1 MRVDCQPLTQDPKRE
16 DPLASLTNVYGVLL
30 QIPGMET
37 PDQTF
42 TGWMAQSWQDAGMMR
57 WPLGLCLLVGVLV
70 IIWKFIDIAMKSGA
84 TRKILREVDELL
96 TQHQIKEALEVTRE
110 SNSPAANILHAG
122 LERQDEGTDRVMKA
136 IENQG
141 LIELSKLES
150 GLVILATLTN
160 VAPLLG
166 FLGTVLGMIAAFQ
179 AIEFAGEVDAT
190 TVASGIKIALT
201 TTAAGLAIAIPVSI
215 GHNYFVSRIDSLVI
229 EMEESA
235 QKMIDALFAMRVGRA
250 AGGN

>member
-1 MRVDCQPLTQDPKRE
+1 M
-16 DPLASLTNVYGVLL
+16 ASLINVFDVLIQL
-30 QIPGMET
+30 PGMEA
-37 PDQTF
+37 PDLTF
-42 TGWMAQSWQDAGMMR
+42 TQQMTQSWEDAGVMR
-57 WPLGLCLLVGVLV
+57 YPLGICLGLGILV
-70 IIWKFIDIAMKSGA
+70 IIWKFFDILMKSIA

-96 TQHQIKEALEVTRE
+96 SARQLKEALELTRE

-122 LERQDEGTDRVMKA
+122 LERRSEGTERVMKA

-141 LIELSKLES
+141 LLELSKLES
-150 GLVILATLTN
+150 GLVVLATLTN

-166 FLGTVLGMIAAFQ
+166 FLGTVMGMIAAFQ
-179 AIEFAGEVDAT
+179 AIELAGEVDAT

-229 EMEESA
+229 DMEESA
-235 QKMIDALFAMRVGRA
+235 QKMIDALFAMQTGRDA
-250 AGGN
+250 AGD

>member
-1 MRVDCQPLTQDPKRE
+1 MTIFD
-16 DPLASLTNVYGVLL
+16 ALL
-30 QIPGMET
+30 QLPGLE
-37 PDQTF
+37 PDLTF
-42 TGWMAQSWQDAGMMR
+42 TEQMAQSWDDAGVMR
-57 WPLGLCLLVGVLV
+57 WPLGLCVVVGVVV
-70 IIWKFIDIAMKSGA
+70 IIWKFFDILMKSGA
-84 TRKILREVDELL
+84 TRTILREVDELL
-96 TQHQIKEALEVTRE
+96 AQQQIKDALELTRE

-122 LERQDEGTDRVMKA
+122 LERRDEGTDRVMKA

-166 FLGTVLGMIAAFQ
+166 FLGTVMGMIAAFQ
-179 AIEFAGEVDAT
+179 AIELAGEVDAT

-215 GHNYFVSRIDSLVI
+215 AHNYFVSRIDSLVI
-229 EMEESA
+229 DMEESA
-235 QKMIDALFAMRVGRA
+235 QKMIDALFSMQVGGA
-250 AGGN
+250 SGD

>member
-1 MRVDCQPLTQDPKRE
+1 M
-16 DPLASLTNVYGVLL
+16 ASLMTVFDVLL
-30 QIPGMET
+30 QLPGMEA
-37 PDQTF
+37 PDLTF
-42 TGWMAQSWQDAGMMR
+42 TEQMVQSWEDAGDMR
-57 WPLGLCLLVGVLV
+57 WPLGLCVVVGIIV
-70 IIWKFIDIAMKSGA
+70 IIWKLIDIFRKSSA
-84 TRKILREVDELL
+84 TRKVLRAVDGLL
-96 TQHQIKEALEVTRE
+96 AQHQIKEALELTRE
-110 SNSPAANILHAG
+110 SDSPAANILYAG

-166 FLGTVLGMIAAFQ
+166 FLGTVMGMIAAFQ
-179 AIEFAGEVDAT
+179 AIELAGEVDAT

-215 GHNYFVSRIDSLVI
+215 AHNYFVSRIDHLVI
-229 EMEESA
+229 DMEESA
-235 QKMIDALFAMRVGRA
+235 QKMIDALFAMQTGRS
-250 AGGN
+250 AGD

>member
-1 MRVDCQPLTQDPKRE
+1 MTIFD
-16 DPLASLTNVYGVLL
+16 VLL
-30 QIPGMET
+30 QVPGLEP
-37 PDQTF
+37 PDLTF
-42 TGWMAQSWQDAGMMR
+42 TEQMAQSWDDAGVMR
-57 WPLGLCLLVGVLV
+57 WPLGLCVVVGVVV
-70 IIWKFIDIAMKSGA
+70 IIWKFFDIFMKSGA

-96 TQHQIKEALEVTRE
+96 AQQQIKDALELTRE

-122 LERQDEGTDRVMKA
+122 LERRDEGTDRVMKA

-141 LIELSKLES
+141 LIELSKLEN

-166 FLGTVLGMIAAFQ
+166 FLGTVMGMIAAFQ
-179 AIEFAGEVDAT
+179 AIELAGEVDAT

-215 GHNYFVSRIDSLVI
+215 AHNYFVSRIDSLVI
-229 EMEESA
+229 DMEESA
-235 QKMIDALFAMRVGRA
+235 QKMIDALFSMQVGGA
-250 AGGN
+250 SGD

>member
-1 MRVDCQPLTQDPKRE
+1 M
-16 DPLASLTNVYGVLL
+16 ASLMNVFDVLL
-30 QIPGMET
+30 QLPGMEA
-37 PDQTF
+37 PDLTF
-42 TGWMAQSWQDAGMMR
+42 TEQIAQSWEDAGFMR

-70 IIWKFIDIAMKSGA
+70 IIWKFFDIFRKSA
-84 TRKILREVDELL
+84 STRRILREVDELL
-96 TQHQIKEALEVTRE
+96 SGQQIKEALEVTRE

-122 LERQDEGTDRVMKA
+122 LERQEEGTDRVMKA

-150 GLVILATLTN
+150 GLVVLATLTN

-166 FLGTVLGMIAAFQ
+166 FLGTVMGMIAAFQ
-179 AIEFAGEVDAT
+179 AIELAGEVDAT

-215 GHNYFVSRIDSLVI
+215 AHNYFVSRIDHLVI
-229 EMEESA
+229 DMEESA
-235 QKMIDALFAMRVGRA
+235 QKMIDALFSMQAGQA
-250 AGGN
+250 AGGD

>member
-1 MRVDCQPLTQDPKRE
+1 M
-16 DPLASLTNVYGVLL
+16 ASLMTVFDVLL
-30 QIPGMET
+30 QLPGMEA
-37 PDQTF
+37 PDLTF
-42 TGWMAQSWQDAGMMR
+42 TEQMVQSWEDAGDMR
-57 WPLGLCLLVGVLV
+57 WPLGACVVVGIIV
-70 IIWKFIDIAMKSGA
+70 IIWKLIDIFRKSSA
-84 TRKILREVDELL
+84 TRKVLRAVDGLL
-96 TQHQIKEALEVTRE
+96 AQHQIKEALELTRE
-110 SNSPAANILHAG
+110 SDSPAANILHAG

-166 FLGTVLGMIAAFQ
+166 FLGTVMGMIAAFQ
-179 AIEFAGEVDAT
+179 AIELAGEVDAT

-215 GHNYFVSRIDSLVI
+215 AHNYFVSRIDHLVI
-229 EMEESA
+229 DMEESA
-235 QKMIDALFAMRVGRA
+235 QKMIDALFAMQTGRS
-250 AGGN
+250 AGD

>member
-1 MRVDCQPLTQDPKRE
+1 MTVFD
-16 DPLASLTNVYGVLL
+16 VLL
-30 QIPGMET
+30 QLPGMEA
-37 PDQTF
+37 PDLTF
-42 TGWMAQSWQDAGMMR
+42 TEQMVQSWEDAGDMR
-57 WPLGLCLLVGVLV
+57 WPLGACVVVGIIV
-70 IIWKFIDIAMKSGA
+70 IIWKLIDIFRKSSA
-84 TRKILREVDELL
+84 TRKVLRAVDGLL
-96 TQHQIKEALEVTRE
+96 AQHQIKEALELTRE
-110 SNSPAANILHAG
+110 SDSPAANILYAG

-166 FLGTVLGMIAAFQ
+166 FLGTVMGMIAAFQ
-179 AIEFAGEVDAT
+179 AIELAGEVDAT

-215 GHNYFVSRIDSLVI
+215 AHNYFVSRIDHLVI
-229 EMEESA
+229 DMEESA
-235 QKMIDALFAMRVGRA
+235 QKMIDALFAMQTGRS
-250 AGGN
+250 AGD

>member
-1 MRVDCQPLTQDPKRE
+1 MTIFD
-16 DPLASLTNVYGVLL
+16 VLL
-30 QIPGMET
+30 QVPALV
-37 PDQTF
+37 PADLTF
-42 TGWMAQSWQDAGMMR
+42 TEQMVQSWDDAGVMR
-57 WPLGLCLLVGVLV
+57 WPLGLCVVVGVVV
-70 IIWKFIDIAMKSGA
+70 IIWKFFDIFMKSGA
-84 TRKILREVDELL
+84 TRTILREVDELL
-96 TQHQIKEALEVTRE
+96 AQQQIKDALELTRE

-122 LERQDEGTDRVMKA
+122 LERRDEGTDRVMKA

-166 FLGTVLGMIAAFQ
+166 FLGTVMGMIAAFQ
-179 AIEFAGEVDAT
+179 AIELAGEVDAT

-215 GHNYFVSRIDSLVI
+215 AHNYFVSRIDSLVI
-229 EMEESA
+229 DMEESA
-235 QKMIDALFAMRVGRA
+235 QKMIDALFSMQVGGA
-250 AGGN
+250 SGD

>member
-1 MRVDCQPLTQDPKRE
+1 MTIFD
-16 DPLASLTNVYGVLL
+16 VLL
-30 QIPGMET
+30 QVPVLEP
-37 PDQTF
+37 PDLTF
-42 TGWMAQSWQDAGMMR
+42 TEQMAQSWDDAGVMR
-57 WPLGLCLLVGVLV
+57 YPLGACVVVGVVV
-70 IIWKFIDIAMKSGA
+70 IIWKFFDIFMKSGA

-96 TQHQIKEALEVTRE
+96 AQQQIKDALELTRE
-110 SNSPAANILHAG
+110 ANSPAANILHAG
-122 LERQDEGTDRVMKA
+122 LERRDEGTDRVMKA

-166 FLGTVLGMIAAFQ
+166 FLGTVMGMIAAFQ
-179 AIEFAGEVDAT
+179 AIELAGEVDAT

-215 GHNYFVSRIDSLVI
+215 AHNYFVSRIDSLVI
-229 EMEESA
+229 DMEESA
-235 QKMIDALFAMRVGRA
+235 QKMIDALFSMQVGGA
-250 AGGN
+250 SGD